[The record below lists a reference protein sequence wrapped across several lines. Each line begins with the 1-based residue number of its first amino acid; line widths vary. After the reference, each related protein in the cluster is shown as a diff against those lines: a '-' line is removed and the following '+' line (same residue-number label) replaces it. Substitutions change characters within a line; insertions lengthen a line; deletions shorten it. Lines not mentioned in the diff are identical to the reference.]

1 MDVLSLATA
10 KSERQARE
18 GLRLPVLTLHIGEAF
33 NSKSESDVVASN
45 ETNHVS
51 IRYRY
56 EGDVITAGIALDEL
70 EDPYDPKPGEG
81 PNTLGVA
88 GPPVE
93 GFLRFQRDV

>member
-1 MDVLSLATA
+1 M
-10 KSERQARE
+10 
-18 GLRLPVLTLHIGEAF
+18 
-33 NSKSESDVVASN
+33 VASN

-51 IRYRY
+51 IRYQY

-70 EDPYDPKPGEG
+70 EDPYGPKPGEG

-93 GFLRFQRDV
+93 GFLRFQARCLTDPPHPSDRQTRESARKSE